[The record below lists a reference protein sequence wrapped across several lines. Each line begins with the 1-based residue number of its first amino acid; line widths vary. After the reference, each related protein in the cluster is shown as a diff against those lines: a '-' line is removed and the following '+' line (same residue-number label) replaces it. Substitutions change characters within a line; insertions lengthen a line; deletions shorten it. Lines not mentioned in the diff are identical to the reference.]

1 MFVIIV
7 FWRLRVEDRCKIKA
21 SLSYVINTRPVKAGS
36 KTLLGRK
43 NTKIRQ
49 KKKSNN
55 VFVFFNYFYWLCQ
68 IVLSQLDT
76 SSEKR
81 KCLYKSSYKHVCRT
95 FLNLIE
101 EGRRGRGLGLVQ
113 ASETSTLFPLTPP
126 PPPRDTP
133 SQQEHT
139 S

>member
-43 NTKIRQ
+43 HTKIRQ
-49 KKKSNN
+49 KKQQC
-55 VFVFFNYFYWLCQ
+55 FWFFKLFYFYRLCQ
-68 IVLSQLDT
+68 IVLSQLDI

-81 KCLYKSSYKHVCRT
+81 KCLYKSSYKQVCRT

-113 ASETSTLFPLTPP
+113 ASETSTLFPFTPP